1 MLAIKGLNSG
11 AALKMIPLVEYHL
24 KAADVK
30 NCANVTEFN
39 ELLNRV
45 FRNKIPTNNLL
56 NAATVSAKDANGF
69 SFRYGHHGTN
79 GGTDLM
85 GPILF
90 TIGEIKIPKIMEFVL
105 SIPRQVNMWWGKF
118 HILAET
124 QSGKSRLLY
133 WTDTMENTT
142 TAGTMYTNAD
152 KLRLFTAATFIEKV
166 ITLDT
171 AILTNCFKPTDQT
184 VKLHFCM
191 PKTLRR
197 TDVAANINI
206 YPMVINGM
214 HFTY

>member
-1 MLAIKGLNSG
+1 MLVCKGLVVEDVSKMLIPTEYNLAE
-11 AALKMIPLVEYHL
+11 AA
-24 KAADVK
+24 VK
-30 NCANVTEFN
+30 SCANAGEFSD
-39 ELLNRV
+39 LLARV
-45 FRNKIPTNNLL
+45 FRNKISNNHIL
-56 NAATVSAKDANGF
+56 SADTISTKDSDGF
-69 SFRYGHHGTN
+69 SFRYGHHLN
-79 GGTDLM
+79 GGNGLDC
-85 GPILF
+85 PVLF

-206 YPMVINGM
+206 YPVVINGM